1 MVLTLAR
8 CGRPPALV
16 PAARLDRARLVVKTA
31 GHAQQ
36 LDVAGVAARLQ
47 DEMHLRVVLP
57 VGSLGDQRPSCY
69 WIT

>member
-31 GHAQQ
+31 GHAGPGT
-36 LDVAGVAARLQ
+36 GVAARLQ

-57 VGSLGDQRPSCY
+57 VGSLSDQRPSCY